1 MTAHEVISR
10 RKRRR
15 AVQLWWDAYREYIL
29 IAGIVLLIAG
39 ICTAVFITGT
49 GGGKDCGQIVDKP
62 TTTMTAEGTADTSPE
77 PETSGVYP
85 YNTMSADWG
94 GEDVAGF
101 TLYAVP
107 QAYAENGGELP
118 EVVQVYTY
126 CLCQQKSIDFA
137 TVLGLIEVESAYKW
151 DAVSKNGAKG
161 YMQIMESWHEDR
173 MKRLGV
179 SDILNPYQ
187 NISTGLDYL
196 EELLEK
202 YGWDYEKALTAYRW
216 GPSGAYRDYFSAGQS
231 GCDYSEAVLAA
242 AERIRNGGE
251 EK

>member
-1 MTAHEVISR
+1 MTAHEVIR
-10 RKRRR
+10 KRKRRR
-15 AVQLWWDAYREYIL
+15 ALQAWWDKYWEYIVF
-29 IAGIVLLIAG
+29 AGVGLMIVIMCAG
-39 ICTAVFITGT
+39 VFIGVTS
-49 GGGKDCGQIVDKP
+49 GGKDCGQIVDKSQI
-62 TTTMTAEGTADTSPE
+62 TTTAEDTEDTPKE
-77 PETSGVYP
+77 PETSGTYP

-101 TLYAVP
+101 TLYTVP

-126 CLCQQKSIDFA
+126 CLCQQKDIDFA

-151 DAVSKNGAKG
+151 DAISKNGAKG
-161 YMQIMESWHEDR
+161 YMQIVESWHEDR
-173 MKRLGV
+173 MDRLGV

-216 GPSGAYRDYFSAGQS
+216 GPSGAYRDYFSAGQN